1 MKKDEAIMGACRF
14 CGQMHQT
21 TGVTQ
26 EEADRIATQVCQ
38 CDGAKRE
45 RRLREIIRDA
55 RERAEMLFGDG
66 GKLDGFVPIDSQ
78 GVVALINAVIELVAC
93 GELNTLTME
102 IDGCGAAKITGTKTG
117 GVRITRSRKMQKSE
131 ETV

>member
-26 EEADRIATQVCQ
+26 EEADRIATRVCQ

-55 RERAEMLFGDG
+55 KERAEMLFGDG
-66 GKLDGFVPIDSQ
+66 GKLDGFTPIDSQ
-78 GVVALINAVIELVAC
+78 GVKALIDAAVELVAC
-93 GELNTLTME
+93 GDLNTLTME
-102 IDGCGAAKITGTKTG
+102 IDGCGAAKITATKTG

-131 ETV
+131 ETI